1 MVKFEVKA
9 GQIERPAGL
18 LAVQL
23 FGGHKI
29 FKILVIRK
37 NLESVFRSL
46 YEVSPLLKRSDDCQH
61 LLIVDLI
68 IPLDRG

>member
-1 MVKFEVKA
+1 MVKFEV
-9 GQIERPAGL
+9 E
-18 LAVQL
+18 AVQL

-46 YEVSPLLKRSDDCQH
+46 YEVSPLLKRSDDRQH

-68 IPLDRG
+68 IPLNQG